1 MAAVALAS
9 SAVQLLTSLLDDL
22 QIEGSFGDLEVP
34 TCCIWNCGCDAVF
47 FITYG
52 GLQGVLGVCV
62 RACVCVCAC
71 TVCTVCVCEHV
82 RERDSICN

>member
-34 TCCIWNCGCDAVF
+34 TCCIWNCGCDTVF
-47 FITYG
+47 F
-52 GLQGVLGVCV
+52 LSLMMVFKVC
-62 RACVCVCAC
+62 CVCVCFESMC
-71 TVCTVCVCEHV
+71 VSLCVCVCV
-82 RERDSICN
+82 CVCV